1 MNSKSVD
8 SHCHRSTLQQGQG
21 FPCHP
26 RQPGSRCK
34 VWQGHSPVQS
44 RGRPAFGIPH
54 GIQTIERFCARWI
67 KEDLRYHEALPPLS
81 STRKHGCLKRRVGHD
96 PVLLFVR
103 DSRVPPANNLAKRAL
118 RPEKTRI
125 KISGCHRS
133 ESGAH
138 NRAVMMTVLG
148 TAGKG
153 WNL

>member
-1 MNSKSVD
+1 M
-8 SHCHRSTLQQGQG
+8 
-21 FPCHP
+21 
-26 RQPGSRCK
+26 
-34 VWQGHSPVQS
+34 
-44 RGRPAFGIPH
+44 
-54 GIQTIERFCARWI
+54 
-67 KEDLRYHEALPPLS
+67 
-81 STRKHGCLKRRVGHD
+81 KRRVGYD
-96 PVLLFVR
+96 LVRRMRDDEEAVLLFVR
-103 DSRVPPANNLAKRAL
+103 DPWVPPANNLAKRAL